1 MEKGFKNKQGYK
13 KLIVWQNVYKLRRI
27 IYKITARFPKSEM
40 RRIGHMRD
48 STRSGKQNIQEGYKR
63 SSVGEYIRFLN
74 IAQSSLGELIGDV
87 EDCYDDDLITQEELE
102 MLDSLIGRTDYL
114 FKRLI
119 QSLRK
124 KQAEGTWIKY
134 PR

>member
-1 MEKGFKNKQGYK
+1 MEKRFKNKQGYR
-13 KLIVWQNVYKLRRI
+13 KLIVWQNVYKLRKI
-27 IYKITARFPKSEM
+27 IYEITARFPKSEM
-40 RRIGHMRD
+40 RRISHMRD
-48 STRSGKQNIQEGYKR
+48 SARSVKQNIQEGYKR
-63 SSVGEYIRFLN
+63 SSVAEYIHFLT
-74 IAQSSLGELIGDV
+74 IAQSSLGELMGDV
-87 EDCYDDDLITQEELE
+87 EDCYDDDLITQEEFE
-102 MLDSLIGRTDYL
+102 MLDSLMGRTDYL

>member
-1 MEKGFKNKQGYK
+1 
-13 KLIVWQNVYKLRRI
+13 LIVWQNVYKLRKI
-27 IYKITARFPKSEM
+27 IYKITARFSKSEM
-40 RRIGHMRD
+40 RRVSHMRD
-48 STRSGKQNIQEGYKR
+48 SARSAKQNIQEGYKR
-63 SSVGEYIRFLN
+63 PSIGEYIHFLA
-74 IAQSSLGELIGDV
+74 IAQSSLSELMGDV
-87 EDCYDDDLITQEELE
+87 EDCYDDGLITREEFE
-102 MLDSLIGRTDYL
+102 MLSSLMGRTDYL